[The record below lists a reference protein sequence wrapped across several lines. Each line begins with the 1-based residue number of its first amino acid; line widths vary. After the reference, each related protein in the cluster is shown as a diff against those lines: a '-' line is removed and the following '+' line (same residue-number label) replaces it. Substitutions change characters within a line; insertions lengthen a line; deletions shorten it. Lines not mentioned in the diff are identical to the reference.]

1 MSLKV
6 ESYHKDLDKHIQD
19 IWSDARSNQELLR
32 PIQRNLES
40 MLFCSVVNCYFVVYL
55 LENLLFIVFL

>member
-1 MSLKV
+1 M

-19 IWSDARSNQELLR
+19 IWSDVRSNQELLR

-40 MLFCSVVNCYFVVYL
+40 MLFCTVVNCYFAVYL

>member
-6 ESYHKDLDKHIQD
+6 ESYHKDLDK
-19 IWSDARSNQELLR
+19 WSDVRSNPELLR
-32 PIQRNLES
+32 PIQRHLES

-55 LENLLFIVFL
+55 SENLLFIVFL

>member
-19 IWSDARSNQELLR
+19 TWSDVRSNQELLR

>member
-19 IWSDARSNQELLR
+19 IWSDVRSNPELLR

-55 LENLLFIVFL
+55 

>member
-1 MSLKV
+1 M

-19 IWSDARSNQELLR
+19 IWSDVRSNQELLR

-40 MLFCSVVNCYFVVYL
+40 MLFCTVVNCYFVVYL

>member
-1 MSLKV
+1 M

-19 IWSDARSNQELLR
+19 IWSDVRSNQELLR

-40 MLFCSVVNCYFVVYL
+40 MLFCTVVNCYFVVCL